1 MILLAWQPIMQ
12 ISLLSKLP
20 SYWINSLINLRFKL
34 FWSWSYSRTELLE
47 RSGSYSKHLK
57 RQNLEKLRATLL
69 ENREELGVGD
79 NTLITDLAQT

>member
-20 SYWINSLINLRFKL
+20 SYWINSLINLTFKL
-34 FWSWSYSRTELLE
+34 FWSWSYSRTGLLE

-57 RQNLEKLRATLL
+57 QQNLKKLRATLL